1 MKNITEEQINKI
13 NGHLAKMTEAQQ
25 DLYMQKLEE
34 AGVIQNILAKFGS
47 PKNNLKKLLQRKA
60 TITKQIDAMIKVVS
74 SSKAKGVTPE
84 QINADVQALTN
95 LRQKIDAINMNV
107 QLDETVTTEGEKKEN
122 TTGENKQ

>member
-47 PKNNLKKLLQRKA
+47 PKNNLKKLLQQKA

>member
-25 DLYMQKLEE
+25 DVYMQKLEE

-47 PKNNLKKLLQRKA
+47 PKNNLKKLLQQKA

>member
-25 DLYMQKLEE
+25 DVYMQKLEE

-47 PKNNLKKLLQRKA
+47 PKNNLKKLLQQKA

-95 LRQKIDAINMNV
+95 LRQKIDTINMNV

>member
-1 MKNITEEQINKI
+1 MKNITEEQIDKI

-25 DLYMQKLEE
+25 DVYMQKLEE

-47 PKNNLKKLLQRKA
+47 PKNNLKKLVQQKA

>member
-25 DLYMQKLEE
+25 DVYMQKLEE

-47 PKNNLKKLLQRKA
+47 PKNNLKKLLQQKA

-95 LRQKIDAINMNV
+95 LRQKIDAINMNI

>member
-25 DLYMQKLEE
+25 DVYMQKLEE

-47 PKNNLKKLLQRKA
+47 PKNNLKKLVQQKA

-122 TTGENKQ
+122 TTGENNQ

>member
-25 DLYMQKLEE
+25 DVYMQKLEE

-47 PKNNLKKLLQRKA
+47 PKNNLKKLLQQKA

-95 LRQKIDAINMNV
+95 LRQKIDAIDMNV

>member
-1 MKNITEEQINKI
+1 
-13 NGHLAKMTEAQQ
+13 
-25 DLYMQKLEE
+25 MQKLEE

-47 PKNNLKKLLQRKA
+47 PKNNLKKLLQQKA